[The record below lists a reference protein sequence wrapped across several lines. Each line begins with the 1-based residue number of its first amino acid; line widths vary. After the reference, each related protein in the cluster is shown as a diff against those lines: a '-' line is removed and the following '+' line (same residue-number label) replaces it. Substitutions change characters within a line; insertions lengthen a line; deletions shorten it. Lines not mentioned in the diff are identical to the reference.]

1 MDIKDAI
8 NQRFVSFIEYLKK
21 EGKIK
26 SYNEFADILEVKRSH
41 FGDVRNR
48 PGKYVTIDMIAKTLL
63 SFDFLNVEWLFSGKG
78 EMLKGKTPSVGYNE
92 VREAAASGYR
102 TLGDREYPESENS
115 QLKKEIEKLRKDNT
129 TLMDALRLAMGGKES
144 SKTA

>member
-92 VREAAASGYR
+92 VREAASYGYR
-102 TLGDREYPESENS
+102 TLGDREDPEVR
-115 QLKKEIEKLRKDNT
+115 QLKEEIEKLRKDNT